1 MKRFFLF
8 LMLCVCG
15 LSYSVNAQIEITIG
29 DGDTNSGV
37 LPIEDGFKY
46 SVTQQIFTAEELLAT
61 EGNFTAVSFKMANAS
76 GATRSIAVYMVNTE
90 KESFAH
96 TQDWVNLSDANLVY
110 SGPLTYP
117 GESGEWVKIQ
127 FQNAFSYEGGNA
139 LLCVIDNTAVFENY
153 EDESKFY
160 TYSTGSTPRS
170 LNKAS
175 LQYSYNH

>member
-29 DGDTNSGV
+29 SGDTNSGV

-96 TQDWVNLSDANLVY
+96 TQDWVNLSDANLVF

-117 GESGEWVKIQ
+117 GEAGEWVKIQ
-127 FQNAFSYEGGNA
+127 FQNAFSYEGSFKKSNR
-139 LLCVIDNTAVFENY
+139 NW
-153 EDESKFY
+153 
-160 TYSTGSTPRS
+160 RR
-170 LNKAS
+170 
-175 LQYSYNH
+175 